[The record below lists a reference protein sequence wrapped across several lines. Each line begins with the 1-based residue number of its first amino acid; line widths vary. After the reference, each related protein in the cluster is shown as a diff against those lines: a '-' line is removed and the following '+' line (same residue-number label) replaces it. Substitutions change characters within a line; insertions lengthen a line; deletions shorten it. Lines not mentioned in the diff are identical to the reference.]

1 MNTQADRQMD
11 TDNNQP
17 VVLTPSSNGFLV
29 YIVVVI
35 LVAIFLTY
43 LLILCIIR
51 PQYRHRHNRNSVSSV
66 DGSSSHPEP
75 IPATTPRDLGS
86 STAHPIVRRRSI
98 DPDLLNEFII
108 QTFHAENK
116 KTTIKSPSLHNYD
129 AKDCVIDICPCPAL
143 NYPEPAHVVEESPLA
158 NPNLADTISE
168 APSDPAVKVEKSFD
182 TRSIASSS
190 IDLCPICL
198 DQYEDG
204 SSKIRVLPW
213 QVSTCI
219 PLAAQHVNNPDTL
232 SSHYFHQECI
242 DNWLLRE
249 NTTTNCPCCN
259 FDLSTIPRA
268 ENRQSAN
275 TTHSNRLSSFWC
287 FCSSS

>member
-1 MNTQADRQMD
+1 MYGKTTLPQ
-11 TDNNQP
+11 
-17 VVLTPSSNGFLV
+17 
-29 YIVVVI
+29 
-35 LVAIFLTY
+35 

-204 SSKIRVLPW
+204 SSKIRVLP
-213 QVSTCI
+213 C
-219 PLAAQHVNNPDTL
+219 
-232 SSHYFHQECI
+232 SHYFHQECI